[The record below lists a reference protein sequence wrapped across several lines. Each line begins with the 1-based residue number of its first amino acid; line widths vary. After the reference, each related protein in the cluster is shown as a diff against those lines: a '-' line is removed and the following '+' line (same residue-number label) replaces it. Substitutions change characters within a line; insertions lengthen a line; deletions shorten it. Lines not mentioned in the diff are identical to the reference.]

1 MGSVPQIYNGLS
13 GTRAINT
20 IGNMPSFGYTNGGLN
35 KPVMKLN
42 WKTTNYLEN
51 MTSLRQS
58 VLLTNQSGTRGV
70 KPCKGIVSVGGASGS
85 RVLRGAAMP
94 FEQGMYPQTGFA
106 RSQRKG
112 LAYDP
117 QKPINQP
124 LMPQASSFNAALNS
138 RLGQPSSLVF

>member
-20 IGNMPSFGYTNGGLN
+20 IGNMPSFGYTNNGLN

-85 RVLRGAAMP
+85 RVLRGPAMP
-94 FEQGMYPQTGFA
+94 FEQ
-106 RSQRKG
+106 G